1 MELTLQ
7 WLTETFAGKFL
18 LTLLVSMVPV
28 VELRFGIPFGIGTL
42 GLPEWAAFL
51 AAVTGN
57 LIPVPFI
64 IVYIRRIFQ
73 WLRRHIPRLNS
84 LVDKLE
90 RKAHLKGQKV
100 TKYKYLGLAIFVAVP
115 LPGTGA
121 WTGSLA
127 AAFLDM
133 PLRRAIP
140 SVVAGVLVAGLI
152 ITLLTSGVVS
162 LFSKREDRRIGELGP
177 ERRENRAAKRPAACG
192 A

>member
-1 MELTLQ
+1 MELIQ
-7 WLTETFAGKFL
+7 WLSDTMAGKFT
-18 LTLLVSMVPV
+18 LTVLVSMIPV
-28 VELRFGIPFGIGTL
+28 VELRGGIPAGVAL
-42 GLPEWAAFL
+42 GLPVWAAFI
-51 AAVTGN
+51 AAVMGN

-73 WLRRHIPRLNS
+73 WMRRRIPRLNS

-100 TKYKYLGLAIFVAVP
+100 TKYKYLGLMLFVAIP

-133 PLRRAIP
+133 PLRKAIP
-140 SVVAGVLVAGLI
+140 SVIVGVLIAGI
-152 ITLLTSGVVS
+152 AISIAAYGLTS
-162 LFSKREDRRIGELGP
+162 LF
-177 ERRENRAAKRPAACG
+177 
-192 A
+192 